1 MDNDGAFEGE
11 LQRELDRRSTTHE
24 YTPPDTPQYNGGA
37 ERTLGLL
44 REKAIAVME
53 ELDDINV
60 PREKLW
66 AQAML
71 FACDVTN
78 KSAATSTA
86 GGKSPYKLWFEK
98 EPLFLIICDR
108 LE

>member
-1 MDNDGAFEGE
+1 MMARSRENFSVNWTGAA
-11 LQRELDRRSTTHE
+11 LRTSIPRQIRRSTT
-24 YTPPDTPQYNGGA
+24 GGL
-37 ERTLGLL
+37 TLGLL